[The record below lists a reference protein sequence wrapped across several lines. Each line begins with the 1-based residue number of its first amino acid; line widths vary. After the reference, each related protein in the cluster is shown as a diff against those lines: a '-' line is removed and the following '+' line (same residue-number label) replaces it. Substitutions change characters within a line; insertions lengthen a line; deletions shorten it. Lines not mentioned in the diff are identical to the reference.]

1 MTRFPL
7 LSTLL
12 LLGALMLGI
21 SGCGAS
27 EPGKQTVSTAP
38 AAGQPANPRVLIE
51 TSKGNI
57 TVEVFPGNAPQSA
70 GNFINYV
77 KTGFYDGLIFHRVIP
92 GFMIQTGGM
101 TPDMMEKPKNAPIRN
116 EADNGLKNLRGT
128 LAMARTGEPHSAS
141 SQFFIN
147 VADNAF
153 LNHRGKSFEGWGYAV
168 FGQVVDGM
176 DVVDAIVAVPRGDR
190 GPHGDVPIEPV
201 LMKRVTLLPQ
211 AADPSTARP
220 EPVAAPTTVRPEPV
234 EGSAAGQN
242 K

>member
-1 MTRFPL
+1 MSR
-7 LSTLL
+7 LSLYSATLF
-12 LLGALMLGI
+12 LGAILLGI

-57 TVEVFPGNAPQSA
+57 TVELFPKNAPQSV

-77 KTGFYDGLIFHRVIP
+77 KTGFYDGTVFHRVIP
-92 GFMIQTGGM
+92 GFMIQGGGM
-101 TPDMMEKPKNAPIRN
+101 TPDMADKPKGAPIPN

-128 LAMARTGEPHSAS
+128 LAMARMDAPDSAT

-153 LNHRGKSFEGWGYAV
+153 LDHRGKSYDTWGYAV
-168 FGQVVDGM
+168 FGQVVGGM

-190 GPHGDVPIEPV
+190 GPYQDVPVEPV
-201 LMKRVTLLPQ
+201 VMKRVTVLP
-211 AADPSTARP
+211 AAATPVRP
-220 EPVAAPTTVRPEPV
+220 EPTAAPTTVRPEPV
-234 EGSAAGQN
+234 EGQQPAGQ
-242 K
+242 KQ

>member
-1 MTRFPL
+1 MSRATSPSKVALFL
-7 LSTLL
+7 LT
-12 LLGALMLGI
+12 LMLGVA
-21 SGCGAS
+21 GCGAS

-57 TVEVFPGNAPQSA
+57 TVEVFPGNAPLSA
-70 GNFINYV
+70 ANFLNYV
-77 KTGFYDGLIFHRVIP
+77 KSGFYDGLVFHRVIP

-101 TPDMMEKPKNAPIRN
+101 TPDMAEKPKGAPIQN

-128 LAMARTGEPHSAS
+128 LAMARMGDPHSAS

-176 DVVDAIVAVPRGDR
+176 NVVDAIADVPRGNR
-190 GPHGDVPIEPV
+190 GPYGDVPVDPV
-201 LMKRVTLLPQ
+201 VMKRVTLLP
-211 AADPSTARP
+211 AATTTVRP
-220 EPVAAPTTVRPEPV
+220 ESPAASTTVRPEPV
-234 EGSAAGQN
+234 EGQN

>member
-1 MTRFPL
+1 MSRIAPTSKIALFL
-7 LSTLL
+7 VT
-12 LLGALMLGI
+12 LMLGVA
-21 SGCGAS
+21 GCGAS

-70 GNFINYV
+70 ANFLNYV
-77 KTGFYDGLIFHRVIP
+77 KSGFYDGLAFHRVIP

-101 TPDMMEKPKNAPIRN
+101 TPDMNEKPKGAPIQN

-128 LAMARTGEPHSAS
+128 LAMARMGDPHSAS

-176 DVVDAIVAVPRGDR
+176 NVVDAIADVPRGNR
-190 GPHGDVPIEPV
+190 GPYGDVPVDPV
-201 LMKRVTLLPQ
+201 VMKRVTLLP
-211 AADPSTARP
+211 TATDTSKS
-220 EPVAAPTTVRPEPV
+220 TTVRPEPV
-234 EGSAAGQN
+234 EGQ
-242 K
+242 KQ

>member
-1 MTRFPL
+1 MSRPSLFPATFFLVAL
-7 LSTLL
+7 L
-12 LLGALMLGI
+12 LGI

-27 EPGKQTVSTAP
+27 EPGTQTVSTAP

-57 TVEVFPGNAPQSA
+57 TVELFPRNAPQSV
-70 GNFINYV
+70 GNFLNYA
-77 KTGFYDGLIFHRVIP
+77 KSGFYDGLIFHRVIP

-101 TPDMMEKPKNAPIRN
+101 TPDMAEKPKNAPIQN

-176 DVVDAIVAVPRGDR
+176 AVVDAIVAVPRGNR
-190 GPHGDVPIEPV
+190 GPHGDVPIEPIV
-201 LMKRVTLLPQ
+201 MKRVTLLP
-211 AADPSTARP
+211 AAAQP
-220 EPVAAPTTVRPEPV
+220 
-234 EGSAAGQN
+234 
-242 K
+242 

>member
-1 MTRFPL
+1 MNRFLQFSTPL
-7 LSTLL
+7 FVA
-12 LLGALMLGI
+12 ALMLAV

-27 EPGKQTVSTAP
+27 EPGTQNVSTTP
-38 AAGQPANPRVLIE
+38 AAGLPANPRVLIE

-57 TVEVFPGNAPQSA
+57 TLELFPAKAPQSV
-70 GNFINYV
+70 GNFLNYV
-77 KTGFYDGLIFHRVIP
+77 KTGFYDGLVFHRVIP
-92 GFMIQTGGM
+92 NFMIQGGGM
-101 TPDMMEKPKNAPIRN
+101 TADMEEKPKNAPIQN

-176 DVVDAIVAVPRGDR
+176 DVVDAIAAVPRGNR
-190 GPHGDVPIEPV
+190 GPFGDVPIEPV
-201 LMKRVTLLPQ
+201 VMLHVSVLP
-211 AADPSTARP
+211 APADQVQGSKA
-220 EPVAAPTTVRPEPV
+220 
-234 EGSAAGQN
+234 EGLKQ
-242 K
+242 

>member
-1 MTRFPL
+1 MTRFSV
-7 LSTLL
+7 LSTPLMIV
-12 LLGALMLGI
+12 ALMFGMP
-21 SGCGAS
+21 GCGAS

-38 AAGQPANPRVLIE
+38 ATGQTANPRVLIE

-57 TVEVFPGNAPQSA
+57 TVEVFPGQAPQSA

-77 KTGFYDGLIFHRVIP
+77 KTGFYDGLVFHRVIP

-101 TPDMMEKPKNAPIRN
+101 TPNMEEKPKNASIQN

-168 FGQVVDGM
+168 FGQVIDGM
-176 DVVDAIVAVPRGDR
+176 DVVDTIVGAPRGNR
-190 GPHGDVPIEPV
+190 GPHGDVPLELIV
-201 LMKRVTLLPQ
+201 MKRVTLLP
-211 AADPSTARP
+211 
-220 EPVAAPTTVRPEPV
+220 
-234 EGSAAGQN
+234 AAGAKPVQPQPAN
-242 K
+242 PPKQ

>member
-1 MTRFPL
+1 MSRSSLFS
-7 LSTLL
+7 STLFV
-12 LLGALMLGI
+12 GALMLGI

-27 EPGKQTVSTAP
+27 EPGKQIVSTAP

-57 TVEVFPGNAPQSA
+57 TVEVFPGQAPQSA
-70 GNFINYV
+70 GNFLNYV
-77 KTGFYDGLIFHRVIP
+77 KTGFYDGLVFHRVIP
-92 GFMIQTGGM
+92 GFMIQGGGM
-101 TPDMMEKPKNAPIRN
+101 TADMAEKPKNAPIQN

-168 FGQVVDGM
+168 FGQVVNGM
-176 DVVDAIVAVPRGDR
+176 EVVDAIVAVPRGNR
-190 GPHGDVPIEPV
+190 GPHGDVPVEPV
-201 LMKRVTLLPQ
+201 VMTRVTVLPE
-211 AADPSTARP
+211 AAKP
-220 EPVAAPTTVRPEPV
+220 
-234 EGSAAGQN
+234 
-242 K
+242 